1 MFEAAELGHSIDKET
16 YDRRAPEVRQQLLSA
31 QYEALRQARFPV
43 IVVIGGVD
51 GAGKGETVNLL
62 NAWMDPRYV
71 STRAMGAMSEE
82 ERERPPFFRDW
93 RALPPKGR
101 TGIFF
106 GSWHSSPI
114 VERVFRRTT
123 KAEMDQAL
131 ERVVRFERMLT
142 DEGALLFKFWFHL
155 SKAQQEHRLRTLEQS
170 RATRWRVTPTDWKHF
185 AMYDRFRRVSEH
197 ALMRTSTGNA
207 PWTVV
212 EGVDARYRNLTVA
225 EALLDGLRARLA
237 GKDSTPKKAAAPL
250 RMPIDGR
257 TLLSAVAPDAKVDDK
272 RYDKELEA
280 LQGRLNLATRH
291 PRFQKGA
298 VVVVFE
304 GPDAAGKG
312 GAIRRVTGALDARA
326 YQVVPI
332 AAPTDEERAQ
342 PYLWRFW
349 RHVPRRGKL
358 AIFDRSWYGRVLV
371 ERVEGLCSEPDWM
384 RAYDEINEF
393 EGQLAE
399 HRISVVKFWL
409 HIDRDE
415 QLTRFE
421 RRQKTPFMRH
431 KITEEDWRNRAK
443 WTRYEVAASDMIDRT
458 GVQSAPWTVVPANDK
473 RHARLVVLRTLAERI
488 EDAVARRRA

>member
-1 MFEAAELGHSIDKET
+1 MFEAAELGHTIDKKT
-16 YDRRAPEVRQQLLSA
+16 YDRRAPEVRQALLGA
-31 QYEALRQARFPV
+31 QYEALREARFPI

-71 STRAMGAMSEE
+71 ATHAMGEMSQE
-82 ERERPPFFRDW
+82 ERERPPFYREW

-106 GSWHSSPI
+106 GSWHSAPI
-114 VERVFRRTT
+114 VERVFRRASR
-123 KAEMDQAL
+123 AELDQAL
-131 ERVVRFERMLT
+131 ERIVRFERMLT

-155 SKAQQEHRLRTLEQS
+155 SKAQQRHRLRALEQDK
-170 RATRWRVTPTDWKHF
+170 ATRWRVTPTDWRHF
-185 AMYDRFRRVSEH
+185 ELYDRFRRVSEH

-212 EGVDARYRNLTVA
+212 EGVDARYRDLTVA
-225 EALLDGLRARLA
+225 QALLDGLRARLV
-237 GKDSTPKKAAAPL
+237 GEPSTPKKSAAPL
-250 RMPIDGR
+250 HVPLDGR
-257 TLLSAVAPDAKVDDK
+257 TLLGATTASAKVDEA
-272 RYDKELEA
+272 RYDAELEA

-291 PRFQKGA
+291 RRFQRGA

-332 AAPTDEERAQ
+332 AAPTEEERAQ

-393 EGQLAE
+393 ERQLTE

-409 HIDRDE
+409 HIDQRE
-415 QLTRFE
+415 QLARFE
-421 RRQKTPFMRH
+421 RRKNTPFMRH
-431 KITEEDWRNRAK
+431 KLTEEDWRNRAK
-443 WTRYEVAASDMIDRT
+443 WARYEVAASDMIDRT
-458 GVQSAPWTVVPANDK
+458 GVASAPWTIVPANDK
-473 RHARLVVLRTLAERI
+473 RHARLVVLRTLSERI
-488 EDAVARRRA
+488 EASLSRGRA